1 MVLFFLFLP
10 CPFHT
15 ILDLLISSS
24 IFFLFSLSS
33 NPASFLL
40 FYSTSSN
47 ITLLISQFFLSILFI
62 FSHSILFPSHSPSS
76 PILFS
81 FTFFSSVCH
90 SITHPFP
97 SFLLSI
103 LLASCPNPSSY
114 YSLLILSLS
123 FTVFIIYVSSVF
135 IYLYPYHL
143 LSSSNL
149 LDGSMDWTAQPLAFN
164 SGQRKII
171 IIIIIIIIITIRQN
185 KFFCKIERSK

>member
-81 FTFFSSVCH
+81 FTFFSSVYH

-123 FTVFIIYVSSVF
+123 CLVFIIYVSSVF

-171 IIIIIIIIITIRQN
+171 IIIIIIIITTIRQN
-185 KFFCKIERSK
+185 EFFCKIERRK